1 MGEYQHE
8 HAGNPEH
15 DQKHADSC
23 QLYRTQQQ
31 DAADKYVTKGNP
43 KTPLPRLK
51 LPGQAPRRAPIQQ
64 ERFDFLPARAGWR
77 FWQEQVKR
85 NDLQPSC

>member
-64 ERFDFLPARAGWR
+64 ERFDFLPPRAGWR